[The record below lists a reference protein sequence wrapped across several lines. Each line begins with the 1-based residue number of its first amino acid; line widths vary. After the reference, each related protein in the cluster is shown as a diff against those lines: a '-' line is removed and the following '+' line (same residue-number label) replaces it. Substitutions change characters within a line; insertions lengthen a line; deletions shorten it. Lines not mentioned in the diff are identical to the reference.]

1 MNFVKSWGV
10 AFNGPGA
17 FRLFLA
23 SVVVVHH
30 SFPFRAGSW
39 AVYVFFILSGYWITK
54 MWHGRYSRTRN
65 SYLTFLV
72 SRWWR
77 LAPVFFVCTILGI
90 CSALLLRDRLA
101 LTLLV
106 DPTWWLRQIPIA
118 GSAMSAQILPPS
130 WSLDAEMQF
139 YLVAPL
145 SIFLI
150 SRAPEKARWPIVAML
165 VLLLS
170 SFVWLGCP
178 VEAPFFP
185 LFAGFFIA
193 GIVLASG
200 NWIARN
206 STILAGIAALL
217 IGIAVLFV
225 FPETRSS
232 VWREGSANAAPTNL
246 GAVWWVLGAIL
257 VVPFVS
263 KNVRVRSSRFDRFL
277 GNLAYPLYL
286 FHWIPREWYY
296 HLSETGSHGWSQIV
310 YLLANFASA
319 FIGAIAILVLI
330 DQPLDRLRTR
340 WVTSREQRLKA
351 GESGESAAI
360 NPAPSSA
367 QAESSSTV

>member
-1 MNFVKSWGV
+1 MNFVKSSGV
-10 AFNGPGA
+10 SFNGPGA

-54 MWHGRYSRTRN
+54 MWQSRYSRTRN
-65 SYLTFLV
+65 SYFTFLI

-77 LAPVFFVCTILGI
+77 LSPVFFVCTILGI
-90 CSALLLRDRLA
+90 WSALLLRDGLA
-101 LTLLV
+101 HLLLV
-106 DPTWWLRQIPIA
+106 DPMWWLRQIPIA
-118 GSAMSAQILPPS
+118 GSSISAQILPPS

-145 SIFLI
+145 AIFLI
-150 SRAPEKARWPIVAML
+150 SRVPEKARWSIVAML

-170 SFVWLGCP
+170 VLVWLGCP

-193 GIVLASG
+193 GIVLGSG
-200 NWIARN
+200 SWVARN
-206 STILAGIAALL
+206 STVLAGIAVLV
-217 IGIAVLFV
+217 IGIVGLMV
-225 FPETRSS
+225 FPETRSGI
-232 VWREGSANAAPTNL
+232 WREGNSNAAPTSL

-257 VVPFVS
+257 VIPFVS

-310 YLLANFASA
+310 YLLANFAAA
-319 FIGAIAILVLI
+319 FIGAILILVFI
-330 DQPLDRLRTR
+330 DQPLDRLRSR
-340 WVTSREQRLKA
+340 WVSSRERHSKA
-351 GESGESAAI
+351 EESGEPAAI
-360 NPAPSSA
+360 LPARGGA
-367 QAESSSTV
+367 QTESGSTV